1 MTGPVAP
8 TVAPAVAST
17 VALVVAAGRGSRFGT
32 GLPKQYAALGG
43 RPLLGHSL
51 EAFARH
57 PRIDRVKAV
66 IHPDDRALYERA
78 AAGLDLLEPAA
89 GGATR
94 QDSVR
99 RGLESLESLAPAAVL
114 IHDGARPFVDAA
126 VIDRVLDALASAP
139 GAIAALPVTDT
150 LKRSETGKRGQAGH
164 IAATLE
170 RAGLWRAQTPQ
181 GFRFAEILAAHRAI
195 IHGAVHGAVHGAAAG
210 PELTDDAAVA
220 ERAGLAVALVEGTP
234 HNIKVT
240 TRDDLLRA
248 ERWLAGAYETRV
260 GQGFDVHRFAPGDHV
275 MLCGLRVPHEAGL
288 KGHSDADVGLHA
300 LTDAILGA
308 LGAGDIGVHFPPS
321 DARWKDADSAV
332 FLTHARDLVA
342 TRGGRIA
349 HVDVTLVC
357 ERPRIGDRRVA
368 MVARLAELLGIEAER
383 VSVKATTTEGLG
395 FTGRGEGIAAQATAT
410 LSLPTLNLPTL
421 NPPTLNP
428 PGPAA

>member
-8 TVAPAVAST
+8 TVAPT
-17 VALVVAAGRGSRFGT
+17 VALVVAAGRGSRFGAAV
-32 GLPKQYAALGG
+32 PKQYATLGG

-99 RGLESLESLAPAAVL
+99 RGLESLEALAPVAVL

-126 VIDRVLDALASAP
+126 TIGRVLDALASAP

-150 LKRSETGKRGQAGH
+150 LKRSAAGRV
-164 IAATLE
+164 AATLE

-181 GFRFAEILAAHRAI
+181 GFRFAEILAAHRDAT
-195 IHGAVHGAVHGAAAG
+195 GR
-210 PELTDDAAVA
+210 ELTDDAAVA
-220 ERAGLAVALVEGTP
+220 ERAGLPVALVEGAP
-234 HNIKVT
+234 ENVKIT
-240 TRDDLLRA
+240 TQDDLLRA
-248 ERWLAGAYETRV
+248 ERWLAGACQTRV

-300 LTDAILGA
+300 LTDALLGA

-342 TRGGRIA
+342 ARGGRIA

-357 ERPRIGDRRVA
+357 ERPRIGARRLE

-395 FTGRGEGIAAQATAT
+395 FTGRGEGIAAQAVAT
-410 LSLPTLNLPTL
+410 LSLPS
-421 NPPTLNP
+421 LNP